1 MGKVIS
7 INYDVYDQDI
17 NINIKHDFA
26 NRKKNSWSPYAK
38 IKQPNLLSEEKQTF
52 YFHQRKD
59 SNQNRDF

>member
-26 NRKKNSWSPYAK
+26 NRKK
-38 IKQPNLLSEEKQTF
+38 IHDL
-52 YFHQRKD
+52 HMQR
-59 SNQNRDF
+59 